1 LTSDNTILSRYFSAS
16 YDEGRDKFLSACQQ
30 AGLTVESHVH
40 PTLKGPENEDIAMD
54 TAWAGPPGAS
64 RVLIFSCGTHGLEA
78 AAGSATML
86 RWLDMNGPGGLPD
99 DLAVLLIHAVNPY
112 GWAWAHRINEDGID
126 LNRNFVAPSSPR
138 PKNPAYEDIHAL
150 LLKTGMDEQSLKA
163 FAEAFH
169 ALAARKGLNTALTGI
184 TSGQYDFADG
194 LSFGGTAHSWS
205 AETLFNIARDKLQQ
219 ADRILHVDWH
229 TGIGAFGEAHFI
241 LDEQRDSET
250 FALLSS
256 WWPDHAIHCDDVVE
270 GVSISYNGLLVAGLR
285 DEISTFNQADVVNL
299 TIEWGTYEVEAM
311 LQALVMD
318 NWLKNRAA
326 DADQALIE
334 RVRAELIE
342 RFYPQSPEWRQNVL
356 EASEKIYAQAVAGLD
371 SWGRD

>member
-1 LTSDNTILSRYFSAS
+1 LTSENAILSRYFSTS
-16 YDEGRDKFLSACQQ
+16 YNEGRDKFLTACQQ
-30 AGLTVESHVH
+30 AELIVDSYAH
-40 PTLKGPENEDIAMD
+40 PTLKGPTGEDLAID
-54 TAWAGPPGAS
+54 TAWAGPPDAS
-64 RVLIFSCGTHGLEA
+64 RVLVFSCGTHGLEA

-86 RWLDMNGPGGLPD
+86 RWLDMNGPDALPD
-99 DLAVLLIHAVNPY
+99 DMAVLLIHAINPY

-126 LNRNFVAPSSPR
+126 LNRNFVAPSSLR
-138 PKNPAYEDIHAL
+138 PENPAYEDIHAL
-150 LLKTGMDEQSLKA
+150 LLKTEMDARSLKA

-169 ALAARKGLNTALTGI
+169 GLAASKGLNTALTGI
-184 TSGQYDFADG
+184 TSGQYDFSDG
-194 LSFGGTAHSWS
+194 LSYGGTALSWS
-205 AETLFNIARDKLQQ
+205 AETLFNIARNTLQH
-219 ADRILHVDWH
+219 ANRILHIDWH
-229 TGIGAFGEAHFI
+229 TGIGEFGQAHFI
-241 LDEQRDSET
+241 LDEQRGSET

-256 WWPDHAIHCDDVVE
+256 WWPEHAIHCDDVVE
-270 GVSISYNGLLVAGLR
+270 GVSISYNGLLVTGLR
-285 DEISTFNQADVVNL
+285 DEISTLNKADVVNL

-334 RVRAELIE
+334 RVRAELVE

-356 EASEKIYAQAVAGLD
+356 GASEKIYAKAIAGLD

>member
-1 LTSDNTILSRYFSAS
+1 LTSENAILSRYFSAS
-16 YDEGRDKFLSACQQ
+16 YNEGRDKFLTACQQ
-30 AGLTVESHVH
+30 AELIVDSYVH
-40 PTLKGPENEDIAMD
+40 PTLKGPTGEDLAID
-54 TAWAGPPGAS
+54 TAWAGSPDAS
-64 RVLIFSCGTHGLEA
+64 RVLVFSCGTHGLEA

-86 RWLDMNGPGGLPD
+86 RWLDMNGPNALPD
-99 DLAVLLIHAVNPY
+99 GMAVLLIHAINPY

-126 LNRNFVAPSSPR
+126 LNRNFVAPSSTR
-138 PKNPAYEDIHAL
+138 PENPAYEDIHAL
-150 LLKTGMDEQSLKA
+150 LLKTEMDAQSLKA

-169 ALAARKGLNTALTGI
+169 ALAASKGMNTALTGI
-184 TSGQYDFADG
+184 TSGQYDYANG

-219 ADRILHVDWH
+219 ASRILHIDWH

-241 LDEQRDSET
+241 LDEQRGSET
-250 FALLSS
+250 FTLLSS
-256 WWPDHAIHCDDVVE
+256 WWPEHAIHCDDVVE

-326 DADQALIE
+326 NADPALVE
-334 RVRAELIE
+334 HVRAELIE
-342 RFYPQSPEWRQNVL
+342 RFYPQSLAWRLNIL
-356 EASEKIYAQAVAGLD
+356 KASEGIYAQAIAGLD
-371 SWGRD
+371 SWGRN

>member
-1 LTSDNTILSRYFSAS
+1 MTSDNTILSRYFSAS

-30 AGLTVESHVH
+30 AGLTVENHVH
-40 PTLKGPENEDIAMD
+40 PTLKGPENEDLAMD
-54 TAWAGPPGAS
+54 IAWAGPPGAS

-86 RWLDMNGPGGLPD
+86 RWLDMNGPGSLPD

-138 PKNPAYEDIHAL
+138 PENPAYEDIHAL

-169 ALAARKGLNTALTGI
+169 ALAASKGLNTALTGI

-205 AETLFNIARDKLQQ
+205 AKTLFNIARDRLQQ
-219 ADRILHVDWH
+219 ANRILHIDWH

-241 LDEQRDSET
+241 LDEQRDSDT

-285 DEISTFNQADVVNL
+285 DKISTFNQADVVNL

-318 NWLKNRAA
+318 NWLKNRAT
-326 DADQALIE
+326 DADQTLIE

-342 RFYPQSPEWRQNVL
+342 RFYPQSPEWRQDVL
-356 EASEKIYAQAVAGLD
+356 GASEEIYAQAIAGLNN
-371 SWGRD
+371 WGRG